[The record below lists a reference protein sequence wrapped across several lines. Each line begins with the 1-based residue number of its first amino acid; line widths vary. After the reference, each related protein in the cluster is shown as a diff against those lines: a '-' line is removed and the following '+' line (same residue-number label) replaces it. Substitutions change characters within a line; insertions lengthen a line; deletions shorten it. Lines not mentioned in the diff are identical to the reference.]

1 MRKLIAFSLAAAVLT
16 ASGAASAQTERGSPQ
31 SRDQV
36 QQRAAEAF
44 ARMDVN
50 GDGVIDQA
58 DREARRQQMFDRLDA
73 NRDGS
78 ISREEFAAQRE
89 RRGEARAE
97 RGTGTDRSFARRGMR
112 GPGGMQRGGEAR
124 GPITQ
129 EQFVA
134 SALERFDRIDTDNDG
149 TISAEE
155 RRAAREQMRTMRR
168 ERRQG

>member
-1 MRKLIAFSLAAAVLT
+1 MRKFFAFSLAAAVLT
-16 ASGAASAQTERGSPQ
+16 AGGAASAQTERGGTLT
-31 SRDQV
+31 RDQA

-97 RGTGTDRSFARRGMR
+97 SGTGKERGFARRGMR
-112 GPGGMQRGGEAR
+112 GPGGMRPGAEAR
-124 GPITQ
+124 GPINQ

-134 SALERFDRIDTDNDG
+134 SALERFDRIDANNDG

-168 ERRQG
+168 DRRQG